1 MGILKIFGFRSGQD
15 PAAVKQPSDQGADL
29 VKLTD
34 DDLTQFLA
42 SCIREASEIAGTP
55 CDLEPKHMGASHA
68 SSQYKKGRYVFIQNF
83 DDLGLTKTIQDDRFV
98 RFNFRA
104 VELREKPSQI
114 WLETLVWHPSHGNAS
129 EMKLVLQV
137 EAPTGRQ
144 QFVQLMATALNL
156 FLNRPSN

>member
-1 MGILKIFGFRSGQD
+1 
-15 PAAVKQPSDQGADL
+15 
-29 VKLTD
+29 
-34 DDLTQFLA
+34 
-42 SCIREASEIAGTP
+42 
-55 CDLEPKHMGASHA
+55 MGASHA
-68 SSQYKKGRYVFIQNF
+68 SSQYKKGRYVVIQNF

-114 WLETLVWHPSHGNAS
+114 CLETLVWHPSHGNAS
-129 EMKLVLQV
+129 EMKFVLQV

-156 FLNRPSN
+156 SLNSPS